1 MSTNVNAVGILAALF
16 VGFLSHQSVAF
27 GETLITPEE
36 AARPMAN
43 SEVIGFRALTRA
55 PSIRLISP
63 DATGQ
68 PLKTPLNL
76 RLQFQAHG
84 GSVIDPDS
92 IRVTYLREPKVDLT
106 ERMRRHIQAQGI
118 DMRDA
123 ELPPGDHQ
131 LRVEVRDRDGRQ
143 SVEVINLTIRP

>member
-1 MSTNVNAVGILAALF
+1 MATKVNAAGVLAALF
-16 VGFLSHQSVAF
+16 VGVLLHQSPAF
-27 GETLITPEE
+27 GETLVTPEE
-36 AARPMAN
+36 AARPA
-43 SEVIGFRALTRA
+43 SIPETLGFRALTRGQT
-55 PSIRLISP
+55 IRVVSP
-63 DATGQ
+63 DAVG

-92 IRVTYLREPKVDLT
+92 VKVTYLKEPKVDLT

-123 ELPPGDHQ
+123 ELPPGEHQ
-131 LRVEVRDRDGRQ
+131 LRVEVKDRDGRM
-143 SVEVINLTIRP
+143 SVEVINLMIRP